1 MAEEKEEKKEDK
13 QAAKKAEREAKKK
26 EKEAKK
32 NRKDADEDEEE
43 ETLGGRLLIVAVAI
57 FILFVWLLILGLLIK
72 MDVGGFGSTVLY
84 PILKDVPVV
93 NKILPEVEDYA
104 EADEA
109 YAYDSIE
116 DAVERIKELERLLAD
131 AKVSSDDNNAYIAE
145 LEAQAA
151 ELKAYKENEAAF
163 EEKREKFYNEVVF
176 SDEAPD
182 INSYR
187 EYYESIDPENAAALY
202 KQVVEQQQTNSKISE
217 YAKTFSEMKPAQA
230 ASIFNTMGDNLPLV
244 GKILWAMDAKS
255 RAGILGAM
263 DTDIAAA
270 VTRLMEP

>member
-13 QAAKKAEREAKKK
+13 REVKKAAREAKKK

-32 NRKDADEDEEE
+32 KQGNADEDEEE

-93 NKILPEVEDYA
+93 NKVLPEIQDYA
-104 EADEA
+104 ESDAA
-109 YAYDSIE
+109 YTYDSVE
-116 DAVERIKELERLLAD
+116 DAVARIKELEQLLAD
-131 AKVSSDDNNAYIAE
+131 AKTSSDDNNAYIAE

-163 EEKREKFYNEVVF
+163 EEMREKFYKEVVF

-202 KQVVEQQQTNSKISE
+202 KQVVEQQQTDGEISE

-230 ASIFNTMGDNLPLV
+230 ASIFNTMGDNLALV

>member
-1 MAEEKEEKKEDK
+1 MAEEKDEKKEDK
-13 QAAKKAEREAKKK
+13 REVKKAAREAKKK

-32 NRKDADEDEEE
+32 KQGNADEDGEE

-93 NKILPEVEDYA
+93 NKVLPEIQDYA
-104 EADEA
+104 ESDAA
-109 YAYDSIE
+109 YTYDSVE
-116 DAVERIKELERLLAD
+116 DAVARIKELEQLLAD
-131 AKVSSDDNNAYIAE
+131 AKTSSDDNNAYIAE

-163 EEKREKFYNEVVF
+163 EEMREKFYKEVVF

-202 KQVVEQQQTNSKISE
+202 KQVVEQQQTDGEISE

-230 ASIFNTMGDNLPLV
+230 ASIFNTMGDNLALV